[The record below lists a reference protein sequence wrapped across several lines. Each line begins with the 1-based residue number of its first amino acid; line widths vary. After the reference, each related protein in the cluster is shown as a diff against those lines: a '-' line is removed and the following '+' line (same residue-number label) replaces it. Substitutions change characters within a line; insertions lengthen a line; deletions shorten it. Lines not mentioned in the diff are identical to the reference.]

1 MYDLV
6 IIGSGPAGLS
16 ASIYAKRAGLNAVTL
31 EQNPMSGGQVLNT
44 YEVDNYPGLPGINGF
59 DLGMKFREHADKL
72 GCEFM
77 EAAVQEIKTVEA
89 ARQEANQKEEGK
101 AEMKAASLPENRKM
115 DSGFIVAT
123 DQEEIK
129 TRTILAATGAAH
141 AKLGVPGEEE
151 LTGMGVSYCATC
163 DGAFFRGK
171 VTAVV
176 GGGDVAVED
185 AIFLARGC
193 EKVYLIHRR
202 DELRAAAVLQK
213 EVMSLPNVEILWDT
227 VAKKIEGSDKVQALV
242 LENVKT
248 GENKVLAV
256 DGVFVAVGI
265 IPSGDILKGL
275 VKQDENGYVLA
286 GEDCMT
292 SMSGVFAAGDI
303 RKKKLR
309 QVVTAVA
316 DGANAVT
323 SVLEYLNGVK

>member
-77 EAAVQEIKTVEA
+77 EAAVQEIKTVET
-89 ARQEANQKEEGK
+89 ARREANQKEEGK

-129 TRTILAATGAAH
+129 TRTILAAMGATH

-185 AIFLARGC
+185 AIFLARAC

-265 IPSGDILKGL
+265 IPSGDVLKGL